1 MRLLVGTNNRNK
13 FEEIKK
19 LMPEK
24 FELVSQ
30 AELTI
35 PSPEESGLTF
45 VENAIIK
52 ARHAS
57 NKSGLPT
64 IADDSGLTVDSLGGK
79 PGVFSSRFGG
89 LDATDTQNCKKLL
102 KEMEGEKVRTA
113 RFHCVLVF
121 VRNEVD
127 PTPYIAQGMLKGEIL
142 EKPAGK
148 GGFGYDPIFF
158 LPEYK
163 KTIAELHPSEK
174 NKISHRAE
182 AIHQLTRMIR

>member
-1 MRLLVGTNNRNK
+1 MRLLVGTNNSNK

-64 IADDSGLTVDSLGGK
+64 IADDSGLIVDSLGGK

-89 LDATDTQNCKKLL
+89 PDATDTQNCKKLL

-113 RFHCVLVF
+113 CFHCVLVF
-121 VRNEVD
+121 VRNEAD

-182 AIHQLTRMIR
+182 AIHQLTRMI

>member
-1 MRLLVGTNNRNK
+1 MRLLVGTNNSNK

-35 PSPEESGLTF
+35 PSPKESGLTF

-52 ARHAS
+52 ARYAS

-89 LDATDTQNCKKLL
+89 PDATDTQNCRKLL
-102 KEMEGEKVRTA
+102 KEMEGA
-113 RFHCVLVF
+113 PLFLRF
-121 VRNEVD
+121 
-127 PTPYIAQGMLKGEIL
+127 P
-142 EKPAGK
+142 
-148 GGFGYDPIFF
+148 
-158 LPEYK
+158 
-163 KTIAELHPSEK
+163 
-174 NKISHRAE
+174 
-182 AIHQLTRMIR
+182 

>member
-1 MRLLVGTNNRNK
+1 MRLLVGTNNSNK

-35 PSPEESGLTF
+35 PSPVESGLTF

-89 LDATDTQNCKKLL
+89 PDATDTQNCKKLL
-102 KEMEGEKVRTA
+102 KEMEGKKVRTA
-113 RFHCVLVF
+113 CFHCVLVF
-121 VRNEVD
+121 VRDEFD
-127 PTPYIAQGMLKGEIL
+127 PTPYIAQGMLRGEIL

-182 AIHQLTRMIR
+182 AIHQLTRMI